1 MSPRCGYTAAARN
14 PADAKDVAVAQP
26 RIPRERS
33 LTYGLVETLGQ
44 RIVTGAFA
52 TQPFPT
58 EGELSRQYGTSRS
71 VTREAVKMLTA
82 KGLLR
87 ARPRQ
92 GTNVTLES
100 QWNLL
105 DPDVLRWLLERKFS
119 LQLLAE
125 FTEMRLAIEP
135 AAAALAARRA
145 DREAIEQIRAG
156 LERMQAAGQGDDE
169 PVAADIAFHTAVL
182 AATGNRFFAQLDPMI
197 NTALRI
203 SIRFTN
209 RIKGRTAGIAQ
220 HEEVLD
226 AIVAGDAERATLAMR
241 ALIGEVLELIATA
254 QAPPSARRSG
264 RSSA

>member
-1 MSPRCGYTAAARN
+1 MALT
-14 PADAKDVAVAQP
+14 
-26 RIPRERS
+26 RIPRDRS
-33 LTYGLVETLGQ
+33 LTYGLVESLGQ
-44 RIVTGAFA
+44 LIVTGSFDAK
-52 TQPFPT
+52 PFPT
-58 EGELSRQYGTSRS
+58 EGELSRQHGTSRS

-82 KGLLR
+82 KGLLQ

-92 GTNVTLES
+92 GTSVTPEA

-135 AAAALAARRA
+135 AAAALAANRA
-145 DREAIEQIRAG
+145 DREAIGHIRAG
-156 LERMQAAGQGDDE
+156 LERMKAAGQGEDE
-169 PVAADIAFHTAVL
+169 PVVADIAFHTAVL
-182 AATGNRFFAQLDPMI
+182 GATGNRFFAQLDPLI

-220 HEEVLD
+220 HEEVLE
-226 AIVAGDAERATLAMR
+226 AIAAGDAARAALAMR
-241 ALIGEVLELIATA
+241 TLIEEVLALIAAASA
-254 QAPPSARRSG
+254 QGGAVRKAPRGAG
-264 RSSA
+264 

>member
-1 MSPRCGYTAAARN
+1 MSSL
-14 PADAKDVAVAQP
+14 
-26 RIPRERS
+26 RIPGDRN
-33 LTYGLVETLGQ
+33 LTFGLVESLG
-44 RIVTGAFA
+44 RAIVAGKFDSKS
-52 TQPFPT
+52 FPT
-58 EGELSRQYGTSRS
+58 EGELVSQHGTSRS

-92 GTNVTLES
+92 GTSVTSES

-119 LQLLAE
+119 LSLLKE

-135 AAAALAARRA
+135 AAVALVASRVDAATLARI
-145 DREAIEQIRAG
+145 EAS
-156 LERMQAAGQGDDE
+156 LERMRAADRGEGDAVE
-169 PVAADIAFHTAVL
+169 ADIAFHTDLLGAS
-182 AATGNRFFAQLDPMI
+182 GNRFFANLDQLV

-209 RIKGRTAGIAQ
+209 SIKGRSASIPQ

-226 AIVAGDAERATLAMR
+226 AVRARDGERAAAAMR
-241 ALIGEVLELIATA
+241 SLIQDVMQLISAA
-254 QAPPSARRSG
+254 ARRSSNPIKSKAQH
-264 RSSA
+264 RRA